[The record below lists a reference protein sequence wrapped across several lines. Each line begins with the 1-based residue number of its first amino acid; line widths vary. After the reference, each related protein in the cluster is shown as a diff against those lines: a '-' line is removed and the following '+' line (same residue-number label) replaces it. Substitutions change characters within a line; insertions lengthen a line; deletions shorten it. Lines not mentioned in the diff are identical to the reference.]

1 MKSLLVT
8 ALAMMALVS
17 PLVAQAGN
25 EGGQPQPAAEEK
37 PAAPPA
43 EPPDEARKL
52 VEGLGPKELVPL
64 LGHAR
69 FKVRQAAEDRLKEI
83 LQDDPQ
89 PVGEACYD
97 AYSRDPDPEVRM
109 RARSVL
115 LVFVTKSGASAGRGF
130 VGIRLHLHAFYDAQG
145 ELRFAIKVGLVQPG
159 TPASQVGMMMGDMV
173 TAIDAV
179 DLNNPDGD
187 RKFMDYVARK
197 APGNEVVLVV
207 DRAGKTFKHNVTLAR
222 RPPEN
227 LGEDDGL
234 DPEALFRDFLRRKQ
248 DEKAPAPAK
257 AKP

>member
-1 MKSLLVT
+1 MKSLPVT

-17 PLVAQAGN
+17 PLAAQAGN
-25 EGGQPQPAAEEK
+25 AGGQPQPAAEEK
-37 PAAPPA
+37 PAAQPA
-43 EPPDEARKL
+43 QSPDEARKL

-69 FKVRQAAEDRLKEI
+69 FKVRQAAEDRLKEM

-89 PVGEACYD
+89 PVGDACYD

-115 LVFVTKSGASAGRGF
+115 LDFVTKSGTGAGRGF

-145 ELRFAIKVGLVQPG
+145 ELRFAIQVDLVQPG
-159 TPASQVGMMMGDMV
+159 TPASQVGMMIGDRV
-173 TAIDAV
+173 TGIDAV
-179 DLNNPDGD
+179 DLNHPDGD
-187 RKFMDYVARK
+187 RKFMDYVAGK
-197 APGNEVVLVV
+197 APGKEVVLVI
-207 DRAGKTFKHNVTLAR
+207 DRAGNTFKQKVTLTR
-222 RPPEN
+222 RPAEN
-227 LGEDDGL
+227 PGGDDGL

-248 DEKAPAPAK
+248 DETPPAPAK